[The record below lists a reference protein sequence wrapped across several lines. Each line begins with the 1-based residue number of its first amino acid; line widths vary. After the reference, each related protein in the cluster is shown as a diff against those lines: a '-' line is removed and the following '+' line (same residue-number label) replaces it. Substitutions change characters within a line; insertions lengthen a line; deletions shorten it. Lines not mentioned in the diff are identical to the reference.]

1 MVPCTGESPPM
12 GLHRRKPSTRQ
23 VALNGH
29 SASEL
34 QNVAAV
40 LALYLSNN
48 AFTHAQG
55 KYTI

>member
-1 MVPCTGESPPM
+1 M
-12 GLHRRKPSTRQ
+12 GQ
-23 VALNGH
+23 VALNSH

-48 AFTHAQG
+48 AFT
-55 KYTI
+55 